1 MNVKK
6 SMAIVILLMLS
17 ALLFTACGYS
27 QSDLEYA
34 RQEGY
39 SEGHSDGYNEGYTD
53 GEEDAIDNLA
63 EKYPDGRLIYMS
75 NETIDELLFFVDDS
89 NGMEYGIHNYI
100 AELSDYCDE
109 HRYFMSSDEEEAANN
124 LMIYAENLHN
134 ILICTTCYIFL

>member
-75 NETIDELLFFVDDS
+75 NETIDDIIFFADN
-89 NGMEYGIHNYI
+89 NGMRYSIDNYI
-100 AELSDYCDE
+100 IEVKDYFEDHDYDASKDDKEALDYLINYAYDAEWLIQKI
-109 HRYFMSSDEEEAANN
+109 ANGR
-124 LMIYAENLHN
+124 
-134 ILICTTCYIFL
+134 